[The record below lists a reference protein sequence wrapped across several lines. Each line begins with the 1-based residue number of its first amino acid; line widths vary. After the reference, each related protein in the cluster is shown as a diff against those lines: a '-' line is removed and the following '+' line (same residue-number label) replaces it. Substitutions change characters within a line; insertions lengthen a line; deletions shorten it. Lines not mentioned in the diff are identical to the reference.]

1 MVKQISNFKFKS
13 SNQSHSSVMNVDQ
26 CQNPN
31 DKKHLTLKHCAF
43 LLLTSYFLLL
53 TFGFAQDGGVP
64 GALLNYGMSPR
75 TIAMGKAFTGL
86 ADDQEAAY
94 YNPAGLTQLLS
105 HNIKTSYLPAYGAQI
120 GYFGYALPT
129 RKFGSFGFSMIYLGS
144 NNIDSW
150 DAHGNYLG
158 TFGVTQNCFTFS
170 YAVQPIMPIAFGV
183 NLKLMTSKIAQ
194 YGALGMGGDLGLF
207 LFPGG
212 KYTFGV
218 TCQNILGPKLKH
230 NNQTDEVPITL
241 RSGVGL
247 KMYQDRIII
256 AVDID
261 KKMLENT
268 SLGYHVGLEFIPIY
282 PTIALRGGVDRNCV
296 SIGMGITN
304 NWNKFS
310 LGIDYAVELHYASSY
325 LLPLRHKIG
334 IVVNFA
340 GFRTWVDATPKQ
352 FSPCPGRKD
361 NIAWIDVHYN
371 TKRQIERWQLL
382 IKNQYGELVRTFSGW
397 DAPPLRLSWDG
408 LDDIGRVAADGKY
421 YYEILLVDE
430 IGETIEFSDFLTKIT
445 TLGPE
450 GEIEFLPQE

>member
-1 MVKQISNFKFKS
+1 MVKCVGRKSCIVHRVTNTSNES
-13 SNQSHSSVMNVDQ
+13 RVR
-26 CQNPN
+26 C
-31 DKKHLTLKHCAF
+31 LLL

-53 TFGFAQDGGVP
+53 TFGFAQDGGIP

-105 HNIKTSYLPAYGAQI
+105 HNIKTSYLPAYGAQL

-144 NNIDSW
+144 NDIDSR
-150 DAHGNYLG
+150 DANGNYLG

-170 YAVQPIMPIAFGV
+170 YAFQPFKPIGFGA
-183 NLKLMTSKIAQ
+183 NLKLMTSKVAQ
-194 YGALGMGGDLGLF
+194 YGTLGMGGDLGLF
-207 LFPGG
+207 LFPRG
-212 KYTFGV
+212 KFTFGI
-218 TCQNILGPKLKH
+218 TCQNLFGPKLKH
-230 NNQTDEVPITL
+230 NNETDEVPITL

-247 KMYQDRIII
+247 KLYQDRITI
-256 AVDID
+256 AVDLV
-261 KKMLENT
+261 KTMLEYT
-268 SLGYHVGLEFIPIY
+268 SPEYHVGMEFIPVY
-282 PTIALRGGVDRNCV
+282 PTLVLRGGVDRNCV
-296 SIGMGITN
+296 SFGVGVN
-304 NWNKFS
+304 KDWNKFS
-310 LGIDYAVELHYASSY
+310 LGIDYAAEFHYASSY
-325 LLPLRHKIG
+325 LLPHRHKIG
-334 IVVNFA
+334 IVINFA
-340 GFRTWVDATPKQ
+340 GFRTWVDASPKQ
-352 FSPCPGRKD
+352 FSPSPGRKE
-361 NIAWIDVHYN
+361 NIAWLDVHYN
-371 TKRQIERWQLL
+371 TKRKIERWQLL

-408 LDDIGRVAADGKY
+408 LDDIGRVSADGKY

>member
-1 MVKQISNFKFKS
+1 MVKQISN
-13 SNQSHSSVMNVDQ
+13 Q

-53 TFGFAQDGGVP
+53 TFGFAQDGGIP

-105 HNIKTSYLPAYGAQI
+105 HNIKTSYLSLFGAQL
-120 GYFGYALPT
+120 GYLGYALPT

-144 NNIDSW
+144 NNIDSR
-150 DAHGNYLG
+150 DASGNYLG

-170 YAVQPIMPIAFGV
+170 YAFQPFKPIGFGA

-194 YGALGMGGDLGLF
+194 YGTLGMGGDLGLF
-207 LFPGG
+207 LFPRG
-212 KYTFGV
+212 KLTFGI
-218 TCQNILGPKLKH
+218 TCQNLFGPKLKH
-230 NNQTDEVPITL
+230 NNETDEVPITL

-247 KMYQDRIII
+247 KLYQDRITI
-256 AVDID
+256 AVDLV
-261 KKMLENT
+261 KTMLEYT
-268 SLGYHVGLEFIPIY
+268 SPEYHVGMEFIPVY
-282 PTIALRGGVDRNCV
+282 PTLVLRGGVDRNCV
-296 SIGMGITN
+296 SFGVGVN
-304 NWNKFS
+304 KDWNKFS
-310 LGIDYAVELHYASSY
+310 LGIDYAAEFHYASSY
-325 LLPLRHKIG
+325 LLPHRHKIG
-334 IVVNFA
+334 IVINFA
-340 GFRTWVDATPKQ
+340 GFRTWVDASPKQ
-352 FSPCPGRKD
+352 FSPSPGRKE
-361 NIAWIDVHYN
+361 NIAWLDVHYN
-371 TKRQIERWQLL
+371 TKRKIERWQLL

-408 LDDIGRVAADGKY
+408 LDDIGRVSADGKY

-430 IGETIEFSDFLTKIT
+430 IGETIEFSDFLTRIT